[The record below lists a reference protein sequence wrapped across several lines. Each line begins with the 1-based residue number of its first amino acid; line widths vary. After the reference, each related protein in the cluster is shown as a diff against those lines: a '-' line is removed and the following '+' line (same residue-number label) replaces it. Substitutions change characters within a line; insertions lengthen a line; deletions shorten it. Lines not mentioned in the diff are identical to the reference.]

1 MEMRL
6 RKWRL
11 PVAAGAGAIALI
23 GLLVLQ
29 PWSASLGPEEALAAA
44 REGMIGLQSFRM
56 ESSSTVTQ
64 EGETTES
71 SYQLGYS
78 APDRY
83 HIRSEVDGQ
92 SAEFLVIGDQIYSRQ
107 PDEMRSWAAEAM
119 IMGLS
124 GSVLAKELTL
134 SYLEALVDVEE
145 LPDETIDGADAL
157 HYQGSIDLGSDLED
171 MIAELD
177 PDDSRYESTLQTLEF
192 EREWFSK
199 FRTEVEFWIGKDDHL
214 LHRMRYFMRMP
225 SRDSFEEDSETA
237 EQEEWDSVSMVVR
250 YYDFNAEISIEAPL
264 SDSGE
269 LLPGWHLVGDASA
282 TSREPSVGVNM
293 VFSIGGADLA
303 HSRIEYHITVTNTG
317 EDIIRNVRVSI
328 TTKATDDREEPEIEA
343 EPSDAP
349 PIDLEPRESQSY
361 QMSWQYD
368 AGDMSKLELIALVEE
383 SLVLVR
389 YAAPDG
395 SEREYSVDYPQSIST
410 TITPMGD

>member
-1 MEMRL
+1 MRL
-6 RKWRL
+6 RKWRFPL
-11 PVAAGAGAIALI
+11 AAGAAVIALVV
-23 GLLVLQ
+23 LLVLQ
-29 PWSASLGPEEALAAA
+29 PWSGSLGSEEALAAV
-44 REGMIGLQSFRM
+44 REGMMGLQSFRM
-56 ESSSTVTQ
+56 EYSSTVTR
-64 EGETTES
+64 EGETTER
-71 SYQLGYS
+71 SYQWGYS

-92 SAEFLVIGDQIYSRQ
+92 SAEFLAIGDQMYRRQ
-107 PDEMRSWAAEAM
+107 PDEMRRVTAEAM
-119 IMGLS
+119 TTGLY
-124 GSVLAKELTL
+124 GSVLTKELTL
-134 SYLEALVDVEE
+134 SYLDSLVDVEK
-145 LPDETIDGADAL
+145 LPDETIDGADCL
-157 HYQGSIDLGSDLED
+157 HYRGGIDLGSDLED

-177 PDDSRYESTLQTLEF
+177 PDDPRYEGMLQTLEF
-192 EREWFSK
+192 EREWFSR
-199 FRTEVEFWIGKDDHL
+199 FRAEVELWIGKDDHL
-214 LHRMRYFMRMP
+214 LRRMRYFLRMP
-225 SRDSFEEDSETA
+225 SRDSFEEDSETT

-250 YYDFNAEISIEAPL
+250 YYDFNEEIGIEAPL

-269 LLPGWHLVGDASA
+269 LLPGWYLAGDVSE
-282 TSREPSVGVNM
+282 TTREPSVGVNM

-328 TTKATDDREEPEIEA
+328 TTKATEDREKPEIET

-361 QMSWQYD
+361 QMSWEYD
-368 AGDMSKLELIALVEE
+368 AGDMSKPELIALVEE

-410 TITPMGD
+410 TITPIGD